1 MIYGRPYSDFAT
13 ESFLSAADAIFYGA
27 SENAGFADD
36 IEGIG
41 DINGDD
47 LADFAIGAYLAD
59 YTGTNRG
66 LLMTMLGGTYSGSY
80 DAETVASFML
90 RGQSNN
96 HRVGQGIARA
106 GDRNGDGLEDF
117 WVGSYGF
124 NSYAGAILLF
134 EGRELN

>member
-1 MIYGRPYSDFAT
+1 
-13 ESFLSAADAIFYGA
+13 
-27 SENAGFADD
+27 
-36 IEGIG
+36 
-41 DINGDD
+41 
-47 LADFAIGAYLAD
+47 
-59 YTGTNRG
+59 
-66 LLMTMLGGTYSGSY
+66 MTMLGGTYSGSY

-134 EGRELN
+134 EGRELTSFVVWSASPAQPAQASSHRLAAGPVEQE